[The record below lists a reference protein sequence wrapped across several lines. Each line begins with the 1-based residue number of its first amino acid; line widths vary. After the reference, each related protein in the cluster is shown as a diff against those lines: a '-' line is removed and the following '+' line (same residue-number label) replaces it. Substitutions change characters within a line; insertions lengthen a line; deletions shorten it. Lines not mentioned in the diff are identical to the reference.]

1 MSDVNDPRN
10 LGVGDIN
17 YWIAIGNRG
26 ARDVFTM
33 NGGAAIRARRIGS
46 AQSKSK
52 VLADSK
58 TRTRRVLRDADQS

>member
-10 LGVGDIN
+10 LGVGDTN
-17 YWIAIGNRG
+17 YWVAIGNRG

-46 AQSKSK
+46 APVEIQG
-52 VLADSK
+52 
-58 TRTRRVLRDADQS
+58 TRR